1 MPHYYA
7 CPYCAPSADNR
18 LSYSRMHGAEDKPV
32 YKCKKC
38 DQDFLL
44 TKDFQKTQK
53 RKIKDG

>member
-1 MPHYYA
+1 
-7 CPYCAPSADNR
+7 
-18 LSYSRMHGAEDKPV
+18 YSRMHGAEDKPM

-38 DQDFLL
+38 DQYFLL